1 MTKREKL
8 IYEMNLKKLA
18 ATGAMALATA
28 LPLAHTNPPPTKPD
42 TVQASVKPASSVKSA
57 LDGFINALHQVES
70 EGKDGP
76 IIGDNGA
83 ALGPFQIHKE
93 YWADVK
99 DNIGGKYSDVANY
112 DYAKKVVVA
121 YLLKYGKKAIKN
133 KDWETLAKMHNG
145 GPRGPQKPA
154 TEKYWNKVKKFL
166 Q

>member
-8 IYEMNLKKLA
+8 LYEANLKTLA

-28 LPLAHTNPPPTKPD
+28 LPLAHTAPSKIKHD
-42 TVQASVKPASSVKSA
+42 TVQTSVKPTKIVKTA
-57 LDGFINALHQVES
+57 FDGFIDALHQVES
-70 EGKDGP
+70 EGKTGP

-99 DNIGGKYSDVANY
+99 DQIGGKYSDVANY
-112 DYAKKVVVA
+112 DYAKKVVAA

-145 GPRGPQKPA
+145 GPRGPLKSA

-166 Q
+166 